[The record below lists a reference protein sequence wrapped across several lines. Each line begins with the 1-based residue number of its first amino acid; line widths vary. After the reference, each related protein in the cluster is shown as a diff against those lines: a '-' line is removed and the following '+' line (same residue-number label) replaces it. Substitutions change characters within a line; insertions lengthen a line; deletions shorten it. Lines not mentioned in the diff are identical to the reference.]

1 MSHNFKTGRLGLSTP
16 EIEKER
22 KELFQAMC
30 RRRGLDPDDC
40 SSKIGT
46 GHFYTP
52 TELHREQV
60 LWAMSMANSI
70 LCYGGTKEQWNR
82 HAWKYQAQEV
92 WQRDGLGLTRKFGY
106 NKVQNEAYALTAIET
121 DKIWEAQKERMSK
134 ATIVPYVVND
144 EEETLNGVR
153 W

>member
-1 MSHNFKTGRLGLSTP
+1 MIHNFNTGKLGLSTP

-22 KELFQAMC
+22 KELFQTMC

-70 LCYGGTKEQWNR
+70 LFYGGTKEQSTT
-82 HAWKYQAQEV
+82 H
-92 WQRDGLGLTRKFGY
+92 GRK
-106 NKVQNEAYALTAIET
+106 
-121 DKIWEAQKERMSK
+121 D
-134 ATIVPYVVND
+134 P
-144 EEETLNGVR
+144 
-153 W
+153 